1 MECSGIKYYCVIL
14 NGGIK
19 MLLIKPYD
27 RMRAVEYARR
37 WALQRNPLF
46 TDFTGQG
53 GNCTNFVS
61 QAVLA
66 GSCVM
71 NFTPTFGWYFI
82 SSSDRSP
89 SWTGVEFFYNFMV
102 TNQGVGP
109 FMREVSRREVM
120 IGDVIQLANEDGDF
134 YHTLMITGF
143 EGADILVSAQSDD
156 ALDRR
161 LSTYNYA
168 SLRFLHVDGVRVDYP
183 DDICFE
189 GLINGTSIDVMRM

>member
-1 MECSGIKYYCVIL
+1 
-14 NGGIK
+14 

-27 RMRAVEYARR
+27 AVRAVEYARR
-37 WALQRNPLF
+37 WALRRNPLF

-102 TNQGVGP
+102 TNNGVGP
-109 FMREVSRREVM
+109 FMREISRAEVM
-120 IGDVIQLANEDGDF
+120 PGDVIQLANESGDF
-134 YHTLMITGF
+134 YHTLMVTGF
-143 EGADILVSAQSDD
+143 EGQEILVSAQSDD
-156 ALDRR
+156 SLDRR

-168 SLRFLHVDGVRVDYP
+168 SLRFLHPEGVRVDYP
-183 DDICFE
+183 DDVCFE
-189 GLINGTSIDVMRM
+189 GLINGTSLDVR

>member
-1 MECSGIKYYCVIL
+1 
-14 NGGIK
+14 

-27 RMRAVEYARR
+27 RMRAVEYAET
-37 WALQRNPLF
+37 WALGRNPLF
-46 TDFTGQG
+46 ADFTGQG

-61 QAVLA
+61 QSVLA

-82 SSSDRSP
+82 SSLDRSP

-120 IGDVIQLANEDGDF
+120 PGDVIQLANENGDF

-143 EGADILVSAQSDD
+143 SGGDILVSAQSDD
-156 ALDRR
+156 ALNRA
-161 LSTYNYA
+161 LSSYNYA
-168 SLRFLHVDGVRVDYP
+168 SLRFLHVDGVRVNYDE
-183 DDICFE
+183 DICFE
-189 GLINGTSIDVMRM
+189 GLIRGTSLDVI

>member
-1 MECSGIKYYCVIL
+1 
-14 NGGIK
+14 